1 MMRTIRLNMTI
12 DPHIFRAYDIR
23 GDVRTQLT
31 PEVVDTIGRALAISH
46 FYPGARLVVGRDART
61 HSPELAG
68 KLIFG
73 LNIHGV
79 NVWDLGQVTTPM
91 LYYALFTQKCDGGVM
106 VTGSH
111 NPINDNGLKICRGT
125 ESFVRA
131 DIEAVREIAMG
142 DIWSFGPAETRCGEV
157 ERNVQRGTSSR
168 LDIAASYINEILSSV
183 EPGRKLKIVID
194 AGNGVAGPYAKSLFA
209 HYASDLTCLYCD
221 PDGTFP
227 NHHPDPS
234 VAKNLADLQKKVLE
248 MHADIGLAFDG
259 DGDRLG
265 VIDHNG
271 NIIAADKLVILFAR
285 EILAR
290 TPNQTILADVK
301 CSKLTFDDIAQ
312 KHGHPQMTKTGH
324 ALIKA
329 ALRETGAAFAG
340 EMSGHFFFKDRWF
353 GFDDA
358 LYAGARIVEIAAKA
372 LDSGQTLADL
382 LNDLPETCAT
392 PEIRIDCP
400 DDLKFDLATAMCA
413 KYKNLYPT
421 CDLDGAR
428 IDFPNGWALIR
439 ASNTQPALVMR
450 VEADSQAHVDEIMRD
465 ISCSMHD
472 FVQQRGAKIDLTIR

>member
-1 MMRTIRLNMTI
+1 MRLN
-12 DPHIFRAYDIR
+12 DPNIFRAYDIR

-31 PEVVDTIGRALAISH
+31 PEIVDTIGRALAISH
-46 FYPGARLVVGRDART
+46 FYPGATLVVGRDART
-61 HSPELAG
+61 HSPALAQ
-68 KLIFG
+68 KLIYG
-73 LNIHGV
+73 LNLHGV
-79 NVWDLGQVTTPM
+79 NVLDLGQITTPM
-91 LYYALFTQKCDGGVM
+91 MYYALFAQKCDGGVM

-142 DIWSFGPAETRCGEV
+142 DIWSFGPAESRCGEA
-157 ERNVQRGTSSR
+157 ERNDQKGTSSR
-168 LDIAASYINEILSSV
+168 LDIAANYINEILSRV
-183 EPGRKLKIVID
+183 KPGRKLKIVID
-194 AGNGVAGPYAKSLFA
+194 AGNGVAGPFAKSLFA
-209 HYASDLTCLYCD
+209 HYASEITCMYCD

-227 NHHPDPS
+227 HHHPDPS
-234 VAKNLADLQKKVLE
+234 VAKNLVDLQKKVVE
-248 MHADIGLAFDG
+248 TQADLGLAFDG

-265 VIDHNG
+265 VIDHRG
-271 NIIAADKLVILFAR
+271 QIIPADKLVILFAR
-285 EILAR
+285 EILGR

-301 CSKLTFDDIAQ
+301 CSKLTFDDITSH
-312 KHGHPQMTKTGH
+312 HGKPQMTKTGH

-358 LYAGARIVEIAAKA
+358 LYAGARITEIAANA
-372 LDSGQTLADL
+372 IDNGGTLADL
-382 LNDLPETCAT
+382 LNDLPGTCAT

-400 DDLKFDLATAMCA
+400 DDLKFDLAAAMCA
-413 KYKNLYPT
+413 KYKDLYPT

-450 VEADSQAHVDEIMRD
+450 VEADSQLHADEIMRD
-465 ISCSMHD
+465 ISGSIQA
-472 FVQQRGAKIDLTIR
+472 FAQTRGTKLDL